1 MGAVA
6 DTKII
11 ITKLNSIASAL
22 DAKSR
27 KKVLGR
33 AARPLRKA
41 ARDQAPTG
49 KPKKGTIY
57 RGAVSVRYDT
67 PKVSKKIKT
76 PKGSGRIKAWYFRG
90 NVKRSIKILRFRRS
104 SSVFVGPRYG
114 GGGNSSGDFG
124 RTASRVDGY
133 YSHMIY
139 GGALPF
145 RRRVMLPALA
155 KSQSQVIKTAEQEF
169 SNLVKRTAR
178 KSGLNVR

>member
-1 MGAVA
+1 MSLIDETRIVV
-6 DTKII
+6 
-11 ITKLNSIASAL
+11 TKLNTIVQAM
-22 DAKSR
+22 DVKTR

-33 AARPLRKA
+33 AARPLRKS

-49 KPKKGTIY
+49 KPKGGQIY

-67 PKVSKKIKT
+67 PKVSKRIKT
-76 PKGSGRIKAWYFRG
+76 PKGKGRIKAWYFRG

-104 SSVFVGPRYG
+104 SSVYVGPRYG
-114 GGGNSSGDFG
+114 GGGNTSGDFG

-145 RRRVMLPALA
+145 RRKVMIPALE
-155 KSQSQVIKTAEQEF
+155 KSQGEVVKTAEKEF
-169 SNLVKRTAR
+169 SKIVKSTAR